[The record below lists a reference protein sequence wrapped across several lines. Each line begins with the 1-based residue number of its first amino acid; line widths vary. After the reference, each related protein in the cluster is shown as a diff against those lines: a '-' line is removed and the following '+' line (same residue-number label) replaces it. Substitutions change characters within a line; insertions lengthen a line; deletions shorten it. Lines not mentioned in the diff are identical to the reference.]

1 MRFNKK
7 VIKRT
12 GDLIPK
18 GVKSTYG
25 ERGDYNQ
32 TWEHIYKGL
41 KEIK

>member
-7 VIKRT
+7 VIKRS

-32 TWEHIYKGL
+32 TWEHIYNGL